1 MADVLPGYTYDRT
14 SGRYRDASTGRY
26 VSRDTVTQLLDD
38 SVADAETRMNNLSDA
53 YIAGDIAP
61 AVYVDQM
68 KTEVK
73 RQHMQQAALAKGGF
87 DKLDQSDYGRVGAAT
102 RDLYPKIVGTAEDV
116 QKGEVSE
123 AQLHQRNTAYAGSAR
138 TLYHRTERSNPTET
152 EPDQVQLE
160 KRTLDPAAEHC
171 EDCISYAGQGWQM
184 AGSLPVPGEQCACR
198 HNCRCSLIKQTVSAD
213 EVSQYLGESEAMNRD
228 DKNLVEMESSG
239 EFIPL
244 IEKAMRR
251 DGTIPL
257 KVIQPGWGSSGYY
270 SPELLER
277 DGPNVFR
284 AGTQMFWDHQTATD
298 EAERP
303 EGSLSNLAAVLV
315 SDARWDAQ
323 GADGP
328 GLYADAKPFGE
339 YKEAIEELA
348 PHIGVSIRASG
359 RASQGEADG
368 RKGPVIE
375 SITSAK
381 SIDFVTKPGA
391 GGKVI
396 EMFEA
401 ARPGTDTADQVSGVE
416 SATPTDEEH
425 DDMSEQLAKQ
435 LTEATG
441 RLEQLEQTNARLQ
454 EALLLRDARDFVSTH
469 IAGSTLPDV
478 TKSRLVESLV
488 QNPPI
493 AQGQLDRDAYATRID
508 EAVKT
513 ETEYLQQV
521 SGYGSGRITGMG
533 SASQQG
539 GGYQDVDD
547 AAIQKRMA
555 DAFQRMGL
563 NESES
568 AHAANG
574 RVW

>member
-1 MADVLPGYTYDRT
+1 
-14 SGRYRDASTGRY
+14 
-26 VSRDTVTQLLDD
+26 
-38 SVADAETRMNNLSDA
+38 
-53 YIAGDIAP
+53 
-61 AVYVDQM
+61 
-68 KTEVK
+68 
-73 RQHMQQAALAKGGF
+73 
-87 DKLDQSDYGRVGAAT
+87 
-102 RDLYPKIVGTAEDV
+102 
-116 QKGEVSE
+116 
-123 AQLHQRNTAYAGSAR
+123 
-138 TLYHRTERSNPTET
+138 
-152 EPDQVQLE
+152 
-160 KRTLDPAAEHC
+160 
-171 EDCISYAGQGWQM
+171 M

-401 ARPGTDTADQVSGVE
+401 ARPGTDTADQVSGVA

-533 SASQQG
+533 STSQQG